1 MFQNWQKY
9 VCERTKLGRIQ
20 SNSFEFRLFEF
31 QYLNSNFEFELEL
44 DLEEFDC
51 LIWWIE
57 FCRIL
62 IRIMSK
68 FKIKTRKMAHFLN
81 IFWQCWPNLTEGS
94 QVRPLNRV
102 KFELKFEFWIRV
114 SKSNSKLFRV
124 EYVRAWNEL
133 KMLISLSFCIGLWL
147 KQSATEN
154 LA

>member
-1 MFQNWQKY
+1 MSVNELSSDEFN
-9 VCERTKLGRIQ
+9 RIH
-20 SNSFEFRLFEF
+20 
-31 QYLNSNFEFELEL
+31 SNFDFSNFNIWIRILNL
-44 DLEEFDC
+44 SLKFDLEEFDC
-51 LIWWIE
+51 RIWWIE

-68 FKIKTRKMAHFLN
+68 FKIKTREMAHFLN